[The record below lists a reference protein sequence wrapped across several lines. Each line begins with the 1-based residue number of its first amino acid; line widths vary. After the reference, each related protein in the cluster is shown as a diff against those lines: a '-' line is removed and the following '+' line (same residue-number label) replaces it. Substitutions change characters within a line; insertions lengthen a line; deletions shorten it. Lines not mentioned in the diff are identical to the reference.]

1 MQQWLALLTSSCA
14 ISQVKVTTAGWS
26 KMGIMAHCV
35 DCVLMQNINTYSPN
49 PCYGGVPKPSNTY
62 WKGLSIPLQ
71 Q

>member
-1 MQQWLALLTSSCA
+1 MQQWLALLTSPYPF
-14 ISQVKVTTAGWS
+14 SQVKVTPAGWS
-26 KMGIMAHCV
+26 KMGTMAPCM
-35 DCVLMQNINTYSPN
+35 DCVFMQKNGTYSPN